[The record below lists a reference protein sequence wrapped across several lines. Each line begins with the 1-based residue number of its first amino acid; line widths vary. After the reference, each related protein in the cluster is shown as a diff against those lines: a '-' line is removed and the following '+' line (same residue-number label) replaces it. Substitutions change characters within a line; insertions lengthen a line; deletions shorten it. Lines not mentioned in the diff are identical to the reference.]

1 MSLGPFLKS
10 KRSIPFWIAIIS
22 VVLSVLFFQ
31 KYRQLDTFYSII
43 PIEGE
48 EPIYAK
54 DTIDWLL
61 KRQHPDGYF
70 VNNPDLFDEPTTLN
84 RESVRLTHYA
94 VAVLDELN
102 ALDKVDRDA
111 VIRFL
116 HKNFKSP
123 SNAIGNLK
131 GFSAL
136 PNSAVTIRSTLDSI
150 IILDKLDALGTID
163 TEAVAQLILAY
174 QNNDGGFWDPGY
186 PEFGQQSTVKA
197 TSLAVRALHHMGK
210 LNSTI
215 VDVDKQKSINTFIK
229 DSWSPDTNAFSPFP
243 GHPAI
248 SSYDAHRAWISIH
261 HLPINQE
268 GPKRTA
274 EILHLKPL
282 LDTLNSTFKTNDN
295 IYSEEGH
302 SEKNSLKATHLI
314 VWMLNDMNRLDV
326 ASVPDIVQFI
336 KGFRDPSGAFTSDIY
351 SVYSAVDTLG
361 LLSSTRMSKQL
372 TLYKTLTYS
381 TMIIAALS
389 LLIFA
394 ILHRRIES
402 RKHQSLVHRAQ
413 TDRLTG
419 LHNREFL
426 EQRYQAYQEKY
437 SHMAFILLDVDHFKL
452 INDSHGHLVG
462 DEVLIE
468 LSSLLSNN
476 IRKTD
481 TLARWGGEEFAIL
494 CPATEPEHAK
504 QLSEKLRSLIESA
517 EFNTVKSLTCSF
529 GVSCA
534 SKYESLRELY
544 VRADKA
550 LYQSKRDGRNA
561 ITYL

>member
-1 MSLGPFLKS
+1 MSLGPFLRS
-10 KRSIPFWIAIIS
+10 KRSILFWIAVIS
-22 VVLSVLFFQ
+22 VVLSGFFFQ
-31 KYRQLDTFYSII
+31 KYRQLQTDYGIL
-43 PIEGE
+43 PVNDKA
-48 EPIYAK
+48 PIYAAE
-54 DTIDWLL
+54 TINGLL

-84 RESVRLTHYA
+84 RESVRLTRYA
-94 VAVLDELN
+94 IASLDELN
-102 ALDKVDRDA
+102 ALERVNKDA
-111 VIRFL
+111 LISFL
-116 HKNFKSP
+116 LNNFKAP

-136 PNSAVTIRSTLDSI
+136 PNSAVNIRSTLDSI

-197 TSLAVRALHHMGK
+197 TSFAVRALHHMGK

-215 VDVDKQKSINTFIK
+215 VDSEKQQQINTFIEN
-229 DSWSPDTNAFSPFP
+229 SWSTDTKAFSPFP

-248 SSYDAHRAWISIH
+248 SSYDAYRAWVSIH
-261 HLPINQE
+261 HLPINQSN
-268 GPKRTA
+268 TQVITD
-274 EILHLKPL
+274 ILRLEEML
-282 LDTLNSTFKTNDN
+282 ETLNTTFKTTDN
-295 IYSEEGH
+295 LYSEEGH
-302 SEKNSLKATHLI
+302 SEKNSLKATHLLI
-314 VWMLNDMNRLDV
+314 WMLNDLERLETI
-326 ASVPDIVQFI
+326 SVPDVVQFI
-336 KGFRDPSGAFTSDIY
+336 KSFRDPSGAFTSDIY
-351 SVYSAVDTLG
+351 SVYSAVDTLS
-361 LLSSTRMSKQL
+361 LLSSTRMTKQL
-372 TLYKTLTYS
+372 MLYQILTYS
-381 TMIIAALS
+381 SIIVAVLS
-389 LLIFA
+389 LLTFA
-394 ILHRRIES
+394 ILHRRVES
-402 RKHQSLVHRAQ
+402 RKHKSLVRRAQ

-426 EQRYQAYQEKY
+426 EQRYQTYQEDY
-437 SHMAFILLDVDHFKL
+437 SHMAFILLDVDHFKS
-452 INDSHGHLVG
+452 INDNHGHLVG

-494 CPATEPEHAK
+494 CPATEPDHAK
-504 QLSEKLRSLIESA
+504 QLSEKLRSLIETT
-517 EFNTVKSLTCSF
+517 EFSTVKSLTCSF

-550 LYQSKRDGRNA
+550 LYQSKRDGRNT